1 MRIFRLILIFAISI
15 SAQSVDITEYLK
27 KIESGEAESIKK
39 EIESLKSKHP
49 NDASVLYLS
58 ALLTENGSE
67 AVTLYSNIYN
77 TYPKSIYADDA
88 LFNLFSYYYSIGLY
102 KRADG
107 FLSLLKEK
115 YPSSSL
121 IKLAEGDYSQSEN
134 ISEEVS
140 ESGEPAKEET
150 QYNFTIQA
158 GAFLNVENAK
168 NLSTQFESDGY
179 FTKVYQK
186 SVGGSIL
193 NVVLIGQ
200 FETESDATP
209 VLDNISKKYNL
220 KGRVI
225 PLKE

>member
-1 MRIFRLILIFAISI
+1 MKIFWLILLFTISI
-15 SAQSVDITEYLK
+15 SAQSVDISEYLK
-27 KIESGEAESIKK
+27 KIESGEAESVRK
-39 EIESLKSKHP
+39 EIENLKSKHP
-49 NDASVLYLS
+49 NDANILYLA

-67 AVTLYSNIYN
+67 AVALYSNIYN

-107 FLSLLKEK
+107 FLTLLKEK

-121 IKLAEGDYSQSEN
+121 IKLAEGDYSDEKDITS
-134 ISEEVS
+134 
-140 ESGEPAKEET
+140 AEET
-150 QYNFTIQA
+150 EDELPATAAKYKFTIQA

-168 NLSTQFESDGY
+168 KLSTQFESDGY
-179 FTKVYQK
+179 FTQVYQK

-200 FETESDATP
+200 FETESDAGP
-209 VLDNISKKYNL
+209 VLESISKNHNL
-220 KGRVI
+220 KGRVV
-225 PLKE
+225 PLN